1 MPEPPTQNKQYSF
14 KKVPRAPPPTW
25 AYRVRPAPKSPP
37 RCPWGRAKEGLP
49 ALPTQELQGRAAL
62 PPEPKK
68 VVAREMTRPSS
79 GSELRPKLW
88 ACRPGRT
95 DTQKRQGQKGR
106 ARLGAVARG
115 GTPKNHRK
123 RGVESPV
130 RNSRK
135 TDVTPDGNST
145 GEATLP
151 ASPSP
156 RLRALCANAQAHDFW
171 ARERMEVDA
180 QRS

>member
-1 MPEPPTQNKQYSF
+1 MSLGKGQRGPTGTAHPGA
-14 KKVPRAPPPTW
+14 PRPGSDGPCA
-25 AYRVRPAPKSPP
+25 RSS
-37 RCPWGRAKEGLP
+37 
-49 ALPTQELQGRAAL
+49 L

-151 ASPSP
+151 APPSP

-171 ARERMEVDA
+171 ARARMEVDA